1 MSLTLARF
9 MWRSNLSFGTN
20 FLRLDFRMLFVNVL
34 IKYLCFTSLQ
44 FAQQDSA
51 GLNYTLVRFAPLCL
65 DITILYYTIHGYT
78 RLNPTP
84 RCLTMF
90 GYNFALLSFTQLLV
104 AQLCLDA
111 TLLSCAMPYRTIL
124 GFASLCHVWI

>member
-1 MSLTLARF
+1 MSITLARF

-20 FLRLDFRMLFVNVL
+20 FLRLDFMMLFVNVL
-34 IKYLCFTSLQ
+34 IKYLCFTSLL

-51 GLNYTLVRFAPLCL
+51 GLNYTLVRFAPLCF
-65 DITILYYTIHGYT
+65 
-78 RLNPTP
+78 
-84 RCLTMF
+84 TML
-90 GYNFALLSFTQLLV
+90 GYNFALLSFTQLLI

-111 TLLSCAMPYRTIL
+111 TLLSCAMPYNTIL